1 MDMQPRHLEW
11 RGVGPWGFHRLHAL
25 DWGDPRSRRVVVCV
39 HGYSGNAR
47 DFDYLARRLARHARV
62 ICPDIAGRGESARL
76 PEPFAYH
83 FPQFLSDLRGML
95 TEIGADRVEW
105 VGTSMGGLLGL
116 ILAAE
121 PDSPITRLV
130 LNDIGAFVPG
140 EALRRIGRDLRA
152 PSRFPSLDA
161 LEAHV
166 RRTHREWGELTE
178 DQWSHLIRH
187 AARVRADGRYSLH
200 YDPALAR
207 LMQFPAFAPGL
218 SLWSA
223 WGRVSCPVLI
233 VRGARSAILPRDVV
247 AKMLDVK
254 PATEAVEIP
263 NAGHAPS
270 LMSPQEITLVARFLE
285 RARARINAR
294 PGISLSL
301 RQWPSR
307 S

>member
-1 MDMQPRHLEW
+1 M
-11 RGVGPWGFHRLHAL
+11 GPWGFHRLHAL

-39 HGYSGNAR
+39 HGYSGNAH

-83 FPQFLSDLRGML
+83 FPQFLSDLRAML
-95 TEIGADRVEW
+95 AEIGADRVEW

-116 ILAAE
+116 ILASE
-121 PDSPITRLV
+121 PPSPITRLV

-140 EALRRIGRDLRA
+140 EALRVIGRDLRA

-161 LEAHV
+161 LGAHV
-166 RRTHREWGELTE
+166 RRTHREWGPLSGE
-178 DQWSHLIRH
+178 QWSHLIRH
-187 AARVRADGRYSLH
+187 AVRVRADGRHSLH

-223 WGRVSCPVLI
+223 WARVNCPVLI

-247 AKMLDVK
+247 AKMRDTK
-254 PATEAVEIP
+254 PDTEVIEIP
-263 NAGHAPS
+263 DAGHAPS
-270 LMSPQEITLVARFLE
+270 LMSPQQIAPVARFLE
-285 RARARINAR
+285 RARPRSRAL
-294 PGISLSL
+294 PQISLSL
-301 RQWPSR
+301 HPPTSR